1 MLENIFASSVRGL
14 ARVRTLRTAP
24 RLPGRCGVSPLEG
37 VAESAITRRMQRWE
51 PVPHRDYLIQRGK
64 GQCFDDFAIQ
74 G

>member
-37 VAESAITRRMQRWE
+37 VAESVVLRR
-51 PVPHRDYLIQRGK
+51 LQRGES
-64 GQCFDDFAIQ
+64 FPPHDDFWD
-74 G
+74 